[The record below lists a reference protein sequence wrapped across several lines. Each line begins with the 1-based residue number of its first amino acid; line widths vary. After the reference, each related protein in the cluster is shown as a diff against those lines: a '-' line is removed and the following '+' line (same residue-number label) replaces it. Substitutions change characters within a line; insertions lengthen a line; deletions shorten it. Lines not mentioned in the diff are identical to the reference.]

1 LRAPVGDAFYDS
13 GRDLLVELAGCKI
26 IQEQQRLSALND
38 NVVDAHG
45 HKVNADRTVR
55 VALDG
60 DLHLRA
66 DAVVGGDQ
74 DGVDKSCRLKIE
86 QSAESA
92 KLRARSGTACGA
104 SERPDSIH
112 NPVADIDV
120 DPRIGVGERLSAFW
134 HLDSQGFEPDR
145 VIAPAGTRKGEGRA
159 RFPNLGD
166 FVLSVGSVIP
176 MRVAKS
182 KGEDGW
188 AAAPGRQYLM
198 NIGNILHNLPNFITL
213 ARMLMTPLAV
223 MMIISQRFLPAF
235 LIFILAGVS
244 DAIDGFIAKRF
255 DLRTELGAYLDPL
268 ADKALLI
275 SIYVSLAI
283 YAGLPAWVAITVV
296 SRDVM
301 ILVAVLVS
309 WLLDKPV
316 EIRPVWVSKLNTVA
330 QITLAGFALGVR
342 AYGLDQQLLQTT
354 LQWTVAATT
363 LASGGVYIAQW
374 LDHMSR

>member
-1 LRAPVGDAFYDS
+1 M
-13 GRDLLVELAGCKI
+13 
-26 IQEQQRLSALND
+26 
-38 NVVDAHG
+38 
-45 HKVNADRTVR
+45 
-55 VALDG
+55 
-60 DLHLRA
+60 
-66 DAVVGGDQ
+66 
-74 DGVDKSCRLKIE
+74 
-86 QSAESA
+86 
-92 KLRARSGTACGA
+92 
-104 SERPDSIH
+104 RP
-112 NPVADIDV
+112 A
-120 DPRIGVGERLSAFW
+120 
-134 HLDSQGFEPDR
+134 
-145 VIAPAGTRKGEGRA
+145 TRKGHA
-159 RFPNLGD
+159 QFPNLGD
-166 FVLSVGSVIP
+166 FVLSVSLVI
-176 MRVAKS
+176 RAR
-182 KGEDGW
+182 GEVQGRGW
-188 AAAPGRQYLM
+188 LGGTPGRQYLM
-198 NIGNILHNLPNFITL
+198 NIGTILNNLPNFVTL

-283 YAGLPAWVAITVV
+283 YAGLPAWIAITVV

-301 ILVAVLVS
+301 ILMAVLVS

-342 AYGLDQQLLQTT
+342 AYGLDQPLLQTS
-354 LQWTVAATT
+354 LEWTVAATT
-363 LASGGVYIAQW
+363 LASGGFYIAQW

>member
-1 LRAPVGDAFYDS
+1 
-13 GRDLLVELAGCKI
+13 
-26 IQEQQRLSALND
+26 
-38 NVVDAHG
+38 
-45 HKVNADRTVR
+45 
-55 VALDG
+55 
-60 DLHLRA
+60 
-66 DAVVGGDQ
+66 
-74 DGVDKSCRLKIE
+74 
-86 QSAESA
+86 
-92 KLRARSGTACGA
+92 
-104 SERPDSIH
+104 
-112 NPVADIDV
+112 
-120 DPRIGVGERLSAFW
+120 
-134 HLDSQGFEPDR
+134 
-145 VIAPAGTRKGEGRA
+145 
-159 RFPNLGD
+159 
-166 FVLSVGSVIP
+166 
-176 MRVAKS
+176 
-182 KGEDGW
+182 
-188 AAAPGRQYLM
+188 M

-283 YAGLPAWVAITVV
+283 YAGLPAWIAITVV

-330 QITLAGFALGVR
+330 QIALAGVALGVR
-342 AYGLDQQLLQTT
+342 AYGFDQPLLQTS
-354 LQWTVAATT
+354 LQWTVATTT